1 MIHYVVRSGAIE
13 DRRRAMFHHVGRHDI
28 AHDVELVL
36 RANRVA
42 LLSLLWGALAA
53 CVVSSLV
60 FDVGQWLGAW

>member
-1 MIHYVVRSGAIE
+1 
-13 DRRRAMFHHVGRHDI
+13 MFHHAGRHDI
-28 AHDVELVL
+28 AHDVDIVL

>member
-1 MIHYVVRSGAIE
+1 MIHYVVGSGAIE
-13 DRRRAMFHHVGRHDI
+13 DRRRVMFHHVGRHDI

>member
-1 MIHYVVRSGAIE
+1 
-13 DRRRAMFHHVGRHDI
+13 MFHHAGRHDI

-42 LLSLLWGALAA
+42 LLSLLWGALLA

-60 FDVGQWLGAW
+60 FDVGQWFGAW

>member
-36 RANRVA
+36 RANRA
-42 LLSLLWGALAA
+42 AILILLWGALGG
-53 CVVSSLV
+53 CVVGSLV
-60 FDVGQWLGAW
+60 FDVGHWLGGW